1 MMNVYVLFVL
11 YNNIIITRFF
21 YFVEKTVVY
30 LGKHI
35 SSSDIVLLFEISVN
49 LSTYLC

>member
-1 MMNVYVLFVL
+1 MNVYVLFVL
-11 YNNIIITRFF
+11 YNNIIITHFF